1 MGERVHSQHRVWVR
15 SSPAEVM
22 RKNWSPLPVLN
33 STVDLDVAVGASPG
47 IVREIPTLGGA
58 DGSDKPQKN
67 HHAAAGPSD
76 RRSNAEEPVTRLH
89 SATGKDL
96 RCLRGAYR
104 VDKLESP
111 AARGSQGSDLIG
123 GLIAI
128 EGNG

>member
-33 STVDLDVAVGASPG
+33 STIDLDVAVGACGASPG
-47 IVREIPTLGGA
+47 IVQEIPTLGGA
-58 DGSDKPQKN
+58 DGSDNPQKN
-67 HHAAAGPSD
+67 NHAAAGPSD

-111 AARGSQGSDLIG
+111 APRGKWGVQMVGSYG
-123 GLIAI
+123 C
-128 EGNG
+128 